1 MSKSRKISKEE
12 KLAIVKRCLSGELGV
27 CEAGRQI
34 GVNQQSVREW
44 INRYEAEGE
53 EGLTA
58 AQGWRRY
65 PKELK
70 EAAVRDYLAGKGS
83 MEEICKNIKFV
94 QLMLFK
100 TGLGCYCTQGVSECH
115 SRPL

>member
-1 MSKSRKISKEE
+1 MSKRRKVSKEE
-12 KLAIVKRCLSGELGV
+12 KLTIVKRCLSREIGV
-27 CEAGRQI
+27 CEAGRQM

-58 AQGWRRY
+58 AEGWRRY

-70 EAAVRDYLAGKGS
+70 EAAVKDYLAGKGS
-83 MEEICKNIKFV
+83 I
-94 QLMLFK
+94 
-100 TGLGCYCTQGVSECH
+100 
-115 SRPL
+115 